1 VVFPEGR
8 IDLRRLEAAA
18 YTEIKGESRMT
29 FRRAAVGRLAVT
41 ALLGCSANGA
51 PAPVGAQ
58 TTEPAPAARQTQ
70 SDDYTRY
77 ELLDPASASF
87 RIVYEVTATSPGA
100 KYFWNPIRKGSIAS
114 NESVS
119 DPASGLPLKFVE
131 VSGAEAKTNGLGNAD
146 PETRYI
152 QIELPRPVPREG
164 EIRLVIDKTYKDDKS
179 YFVEEK
185 TGFIVFSRSLGI
197 RRNSVVLPVGYEVVA
212 CNYPSQ
218 VFPEPVA
225 SSGPAT
231 SPPQTRLRMSFMN
244 IGTDSASYVVK
255 ARRVAK

>member
-1 VVFPEGR
+1 MSLMRTAVF
-8 IDLRRLEAAA
+8 
-18 YTEIKGESRMT
+18 RMAT
-29 FRRAAVGRLAVT
+29 PVI
-41 ALLGCSANGA
+41 LGCVATVATA
-51 PAPVGAQ
+51 PASAQ
-58 TTEPAPAARQTQ
+58 TPEPAPAARQTQ
-70 SDDYTRY
+70 SNDYTRY

-87 RIVYEVTATSPGA
+87 RIVYEVTATTPGA

-131 VSGAEAKTNGLGNAD
+131 VSGAEAKTNGLGSAD
-146 PETRYI
+146 AETRYI

-164 EIRLVIDKTYKDDKS
+164 EIRLIIDKTYKDDKS

-197 RRNSVVLPVGYEVVA
+197 KRNSVVLPVGYEVVA

-218 VFPEPVA
+218 VFPEPVH
-225 SSGPAT
+225 SSGAAM

-244 IGTDSASYVVK
+244 IGPDAASYVVK
-255 ARRVAK
+255 ARRTAK